1 MRILIMAN
9 NVQELGGAQ
18 RVVHLLAQG
27 LGSRGHDVVIIGV
40 VPHEAPHVYES
51 SPAYGTV
58 TLLDDPYPK
67 DASARLAQE
76 GAATERLQRLL
87 DDGPPG
93 IVITAQLW
101 AMEHLKRCRLGG
113 WAVVGQY
120 HSSFEAAR
128 AGRDLPRAK
137 AVYRDVDVFTL
148 LCDEDSSSFRAEG
161 FNNVVTMPNPL
172 AYWPAKASEAT
183 ESVVT
188 YLGRFSAEKGPRFL
202 LEAWR
207 LLASDHPQWRL
218 DMVGSGP
225 LEQELRGGV
234 GAAHPRVTFR
244 PSTTDPM
251 GVLMGT
257 GILALPS
264 LTEGFPLA
272 LAEAMACGVA
282 CVASDCSSGVRALV
296 DDGRTGLIARRGDA
310 SHLAEQL
317 GSLMASANLRRRLG
331 TAARQSVEG
340 LRLPAVVDR
349 WEALFVDVLR

>member
-18 RVVHLLAQG
+18 RVVHVLAQG

-40 VPHEAPHVYES
+40 VPNQPPHVYES
-51 SPAYGTV
+51 SPTYDTV
-58 TLLDDPYPK
+58 TLLDDVYPK
-67 DASARLAQE
+67 DAVARLAHE
-76 GAATERLQRLL
+76 RLATERLQRLL

-101 AMEHLKRCRLGG
+101 AMEHLNRCRLAG
-113 WAVVGQY
+113 WAVIGQY
-120 HSSFEAAR
+120 HSSFEAAQ

-137 AVYRDVDVFTL
+137 AMYRDVDAFTL
-148 LCDEDSSSFRAEG
+148 LCDEDASSFRAEG

-172 AYWPAKASEAT
+172 AYWPAEAT
-183 ESVVT
+183 DSAAPVVT

-207 LLASDHPQWRL
+207 LLAPDHPKWRL

-225 LEQELRGGV
+225 LEQELRGRLS
-234 GAAHPRVTFR
+234 AENPRVTFR

-282 CVASDCSSGVRALV
+282 CVANDCSAGVRALV

>member
-40 VPHEAPHVYES
+40 VPHEARHSYES
-51 SPAYGTV
+51 GPTYRTV

-67 DASARLAQE
+67 DASERLAHE
-76 GAATERLQRLL
+76 GVATVRLQRLL

-101 AMEHLKRCRLGG
+101 AMEHLARCRLDG
-113 WAVVGQY
+113 WPVIGQY

-128 AGRDLPRAK
+128 AGRDLTRAK
-137 AVYRDVDVFTL
+137 AVYRDVDAFAL
-148 LCDEDSSSFRAEG
+148 LCDEDASSFRAEG

-172 AYWPAKASEAT
+172 AYWPAEASD
-183 ESVVT
+183 SNDPVVT

-207 LLASDHPQWRL
+207 LLAPDHPQWRL

-225 LEQELRGGV
+225 LEQELRGGL
-234 GAAHPRVTFR
+234 GAGLPRVTFR

-310 SHLAEQL
+310 AHLAEQL
-317 GSLMASANLRRRLG
+317 ARLMESPDLRKRLG
-331 TAARQSVEG
+331 LAARESVEG
-340 LRLPAVVDR
+340 LQSATVIDR